1 MSAPES
7 MPPAPPIAVLSRQQV
22 RRIDSAAVQQ
32 LGLNSLVLMEN
43 AARGLCEVI
52 RSTGAWTA
60 ITIVAGPGNN
70 GGDGLAA
77 ARLLAVDPPIPGK
90 VQVLLIRGDKS
101 LSPDAQANLMILQR
115 CGIPVDEPSSESAAE
130 LIAGLP
136 PDTLLVDALLG
147 TGVRGTVSAP
157 FLSIITAINR
167 SHATKV
173 AVDVPSGLDC
183 DSGEPCGAAVRAD
196 HTVTFVAPK
205 PGLLTPGGREFCG
218 RLHVKHIGV
227 PAAWIVTC
235 LQFPDGP

>member
-1 MSAPES
+1 
-7 MPPAPPIAVLSRQQV
+7 MPPAPPISVLSRQQV

-32 LGLNSLVLMEN
+32 LGLSGLVLMEN

-52 RSTGAWTA
+52 RSTGSWPA

-77 ARLLAVDPPIPGK
+77 ARLLAADQSITSE
-90 VQVLLIRGDKS
+90 VQVLLIRGGKS
-101 LSPDAQANLMILQR
+101 LSADAQANLMILR
-115 CGIPVDEPSSESAAE
+115 KCGIPVDELSPESAAE

-136 PDTLLVDALLG
+136 ADSLLVDALLG

-167 SHATKV
+167 SHATKI

-183 DSGEPCGAAVRAD
+183 DSGEPCGAAVRAG
-196 HTVTFVAPK
+196 HTVTFVAAK
-205 PGLLTPGGREFCG
+205 PGLLTPSGREFCG

-235 LQFPDGP
+235 LQVPDGQ